1 MPCVSISGDW
11 YYNRRGCQHVATF
24 PHCTGSHSHVT
35 THHVNQW
42 RMQTWACS
50 SHSKWQ
56 GRAYVKLFLMNRIL
70 FVLFWFWW
78 RYQKVLYL
86 LFQARDKVTIVNK
99 VWRQIIKA
107 AVVGLGLHSP
117 STSRVSRCRGPT
129 GGTTCGDAPPSSWTT
144 IWRSAAVNEH
154 LRSFTVPVE
163 SPGLLL
169 VENTY

>member
-1 MPCVSISGDW
+1 MSAYLVTGIIKEGLSTCCYFPALHWQPQPRYHTPRKSMENANMGMFIT
-11 YYNRRGCQHVATF
+11 QQVARTGLCKTF
-24 PHCTGSHSHVT
+24 L
-35 THHVNQW
+35 NEQ
-42 RMQTWACS
+42 
-50 SHSKWQ
+50 
-56 GRAYVKLFLMNRIL
+56 IL
-70 FVLFWFWW
+70 FVLFWSWW

-144 IWRSAAVNEH
+144 TWRSAAVNEYS
-154 LRSFTVPVE
+154 RSFTVPVE
-163 SPGLLL
+163 RPGLLL
-169 VENTY
+169 VENAY